1 MKAAGEFSP
10 QAGRVPAGRY
20 RLGRVLGRSGWR
32 TTYLAADL
40 KLGCAVAVREFRDPD
55 GDPEPRGQFPGGLY
69 AYSVWRER
77 YFREAGILAA
87 CRGIPH
93 IARMCDCFEEDG
105 ASYIV
110 TEFLEG
116 TVLKDCVA
124 ENGPMDGRELARSM
138 CELLGTV
145 DMVHAK
151 GIVHCGISPESVLLT
166 RGGETAL
173 LGFGSARKFG
183 MEDRSALSDS
193 RRRGFAAPEL
203 FRERDTR
210 GPWTDLYALCAVMYF
225 CLTGERPPHAVDRLI
240 GIEKL
245 ESSGERAGSVDREL
259 EKIVLK
265 GMSMD
270 RDERYMSAALLRDAL
285 RRYLSGGKAA

>member
-32 TTYLAADL
+32 STYRATDL
-40 KLGCAVAVREFRDPD
+40 KLGCAVAVTEFRDP
-55 GDPEPRGQFPGGLY
+55 GEGCGPRGQFPGGLY

-116 TVLKDCVA
+116 AVLKDRVA

-138 CELLGTV
+138 CGLLEAL
-145 DMVHAK
+145 DMVHEK

-173 LGFGSARKFG
+173 PGFGSARKFG

-203 FRERDTR
+203 FRERDAL
-210 GPWTDLYALCAVMYF
+210 GPWTDLYSLCAVMYF

-240 GIEKL
+240 GTGKL
-245 ESSGERAGSVDREL
+245 ESSGEGAGPVDREL
-259 EKIVLK
+259 KKIVLK

-270 RDERYMSAALLRDAL
+270 RDERYTSAALLRDAL
-285 RRYLSGGKAA
+285 RRYLGGEKAA